1 MVNNNALIRKKL
13 WDQGIHSFIL
23 WNPLHNDV
31 ENNENKVSKY
41 LSDSIVILPVNHD
54 LDIKDID
61 RIAEVINE

>member
-1 MVNNNALIRKKL
+1 MANNNALIRKKL
-13 WDQGIHSFIL
+13 WDKGIHSFIL

-31 ENNENKVSKY
+31 EKNENKVSKY

-61 RIAEVINE
+61 RIVEVINE